1 MYRSFFFARIL
12 RQAYGGGYVM
22 TVDKILS
29 FLKEVMFVGKLTL
42 VEAESE
48 VNFRIGRTES
58 DPLGKPEAA
67 AREAEVI
74 RGRF

>member
-1 MYRSFFFARIL
+1 MYRSFFLQGFCD
-12 RQAYGGGYVM
+12 QAYGGDYVM

-29 FLKEVMFVGKLTL
+29 FLEVMFVGKLTL